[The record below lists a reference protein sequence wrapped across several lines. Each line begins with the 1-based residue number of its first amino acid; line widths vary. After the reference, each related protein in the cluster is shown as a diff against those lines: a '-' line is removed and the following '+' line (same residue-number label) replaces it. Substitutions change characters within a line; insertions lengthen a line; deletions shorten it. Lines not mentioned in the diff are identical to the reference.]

1 MAGQSGND
9 TDQAMT
15 EKKTLDATVKAKIK
29 EYTNTY
35 DSRLLRAFKQD
46 FNKWTLNNF
55 NTVSVTELGKLDNEA
70 EKLYTLLSTEKYR
83 PWTKEEVIRHLRRGN
98 TIESKVL
105 NDQFE
110 TVINTYNQ
118 PSNYG
123 TNEAQ
128 NQTGEGPLT
137 RSRSQQQIQYLSPP
151 ATRHDTP
158 QDQSQWVQIEPEP
171 SNEVQQA
178 PNLAIF
184 APST

>member
-55 NTVSVTELGKLDNEA
+55 NTVSVTELGKLVDLLQTNGDDEA

-83 PWTKEEVIRHLRRGN
+83 PWTKEEVIRHLRQGN

-105 NDQFE
+105 NNQFE
-110 TVINTYNQ
+110 IVINTYNQ

-123 TNEAQ
+123 TNEVQ

-137 RSRSQQQIQYLSPP
+137 RS
-151 ATRHDTP
+151 
-158 QDQSQWVQIEPEP
+158 
-171 SNEVQQA
+171 
-178 PNLAIF
+178 
-184 APST
+184 

>member
-29 EYTNTY
+29 EYTNT
-35 DSRLLRAFKQD
+35 AFKQD
-46 FNKWTLNNF
+46 FDKWTLNNF
-55 NTVSVTELGKLDNEA
+55 NTMSVTELGKLVDLLQTNGVYVTNDEQDDEA

-110 TVINTYNQ
+110 TVINTYN
-118 PSNYG
+118 
-123 TNEAQ
+123 
-128 NQTGEGPLT
+128 
-137 RSRSQQQIQYLSPP
+137 
-151 ATRHDTP
+151 
-158 QDQSQWVQIEPEP
+158 
-171 SNEVQQA
+171 
-178 PNLAIF
+178 
-184 APST
+184 